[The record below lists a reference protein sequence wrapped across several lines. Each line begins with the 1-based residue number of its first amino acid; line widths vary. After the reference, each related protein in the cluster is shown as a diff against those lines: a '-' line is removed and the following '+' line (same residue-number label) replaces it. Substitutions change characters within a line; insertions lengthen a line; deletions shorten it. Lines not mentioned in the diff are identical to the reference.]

1 MAELTKN
8 PSPDCTL
15 CTKAGSK
22 SKVESTPGSIGSPLN
37 PPLPLIYVRYKDHV
51 LYSRSIAEIM
61 QPQVREAVGWLVYE
75 CEHYI
80 ILSWDRDAQPP
91 TLTGGDAKASGLVL
105 LKSDIIVLERLE
117 IKAPISHGTV
127 ERVLNSPQAII
138 KDEYAFRPTERKTLR
153 AKSSKGEN

>member
-1 MAELTKN
+1 MAELTAN
-8 PSPDCTL
+8 PSPDCNL

-37 PPLPLIYVRYKDHV
+37 PPLPLIYVRYRDHV

-75 CEHYI
+75 CDHYI

-105 LKSDIIVLERLE
+105 LKSDIIALERLE
-117 IKAPISHGTV
+117 IKASSSHGTV
-127 ERVLNSPQAII
+127 DRVLNSQQPIV
-138 KDEYAFRPTERKTLR
+138 KDEYAFRPTERKTQT
-153 AKSSKGEN
+153 KGDRK